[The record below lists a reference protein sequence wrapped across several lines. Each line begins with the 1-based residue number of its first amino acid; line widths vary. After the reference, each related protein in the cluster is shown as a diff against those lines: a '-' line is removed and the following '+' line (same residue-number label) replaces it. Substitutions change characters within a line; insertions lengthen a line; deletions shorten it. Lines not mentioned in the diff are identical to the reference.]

1 MPEGNSIMYLPFR
14 HDANVKES
22 MLNGSASTLLDS
34 GSSARPF
41 ASSGYSAQSG
51 TPFAHHG
58 GNLQGLHN
66 AQASYNMQSV
76 QNSVSSRNQGLG
88 GNPSSGGHQSTGNL
102 QGGRFT
108 SNNKPVDFSQQSSHG
123 SLHGQSAMTSR
134 AGIIAAGN
142 HSFSNSM
149 NGIGRLGSGGSL
161 GSNIIGSRGSFSGLG
176 GGTLQMGA
184 SGPRISSTV
193 GSIGGGGSLSGGGG
207 LSRSLNAAVQL
218 NAASLGGARVN
229 MSSLNN
235 SGGISVQGLGRP
247 VNSML
252 QQGVNMS
259 SSYNPSGDLLAMIS
273 RASPRAVS
281 LLGSNFSSSPGLSTQ
296 GQGQLTNGQLGS
308 HGLSNDSSD
317 GVPFDINDF
326 PQLTARQSGTSG
338 LQGSAAALKKQGV
351 AVNANVQHNQGFS
364 IQSEDFPALSACK
377 DGGND
382 STTELQHHK
391 EQHEDSLASAMQ
403 SQHFTHQTGGLGSGS
418 VSASELQHLQASMT
432 DSFSSSHVPSP
443 SYQSQIPGASQI
455 GTGGGHLQRSGSL
468 ASYDQLLQ
476 QYHQA
481 QLRAGG
487 AGIQQQQFA
496 QLARESIKGFQ
507 QGGMATPQDRFGL
520 LGLLSVIRMSDPDL
534 TTLALGTD
542 LTTLGLNLN
551 SRENL
556 YKTFASP
563 WADGPVRGEPEF
575 TLPDCYVQRAPR
587 LQPGYF
593 SKFPQETLFYI
604 FYSMPNDEAQMY
616 AADELYNRGWFYH
629 KDHKI
634 WLTRVLNEIPPVTT
648 QTFERGAYYFF
659 DHNTWDTG
667 RKENFVLQYEHIEKR
682 PQLPSQVK

>member
-1 MPEGNSIMYLPFR
+1 MYLPFR

-338 LQGSAAALKKQGV
+338 LQGSA
-351 AVNANVQHNQGFS
+351 
-364 IQSEDFPALSACK
+364 

-403 SQHFTHQTGGLGSGS
+403 SQHRLPRVGFATSFCDGQDQ
-418 VSASELQHLQASMT
+418 SA
-432 DSFSSSHVPSP
+432 
-443 SYQSQIPGASQI
+443 
-455 GTGGGHLQRSGSL
+455 
-468 ASYDQLLQ
+468 
-476 QYHQA
+476 
-481 QLRAGG
+481 
-487 AGIQQQQFA
+487 
-496 QLARESIKGFQ
+496 
-507 QGGMATPQDRFGL
+507 
-520 LGLLSVIRMSDPDL
+520 
-534 TTLALGTD
+534 
-542 LTTLGLNLN
+542 
-551 SRENL
+551 
-556 YKTFASP
+556 
-563 WADGPVRGEPEF
+563 
-575 TLPDCYVQRAPR
+575 
-587 LQPGYF
+587 
-593 SKFPQETLFYI
+593 
-604 FYSMPNDEAQMY
+604 
-616 AADELYNRGWFYH
+616 
-629 KDHKI
+629 
-634 WLTRVLNEIPPVTT
+634 
-648 QTFERGAYYFF
+648 
-659 DHNTWDTG
+659 
-667 RKENFVLQYEHIEKR
+667 
-682 PQLPSQVK
+682 

>member
-134 AGIIAAGN
+134 AGIIAA
-142 HSFSNSM
+142 
-149 NGIGRLGSGGSL
+149 
-161 GSNIIGSRGSFSGLG
+161 G

-338 LQGSAAALKKQGV
+338 LQGSA
-351 AVNANVQHNQGFS
+351 
-364 IQSEDFPALSACK
+364 

-403 SQHFTHQTGGLGSGS
+403 SQHFTMNRSSGFSLGGSYAPHRQLQHQTGGLGSGS

>member
-22 MLNGSASTLLDS
+22 MLNSSASTLLDS
-34 GSSARPF
+34 GSSGRPF

-51 TPFAHHG
+51 TTPFAHHG
-58 GNLQGLHN
+58 GSLQGLHN
-66 AQASYNMQSV
+66 AQASYNMQTV
-76 QNSVSSRNQGLG
+76 QNSMSSRNQGLG
-88 GNPSSGGHQSTGNL
+88 GSPSSGGHQSTGNL
-102 QGGRFT
+102 QGSRFT
-108 SNNKPVDFSQQSSHG
+108 SNNLPVGFAQQSSHG
-123 SLHGQSAMTSR
+123 GLHGQSAMTSR

-142 HSFSNSM
+142 HSFSNSNSM
-149 NGIGRLGSGGSL
+149 NGIGGLSPGGSP
-161 GSNIIGSRGSFSGLG
+161 GSSTIGSRGSFSGLG
-176 GGTLQMGA
+176 VGASQMGG
-184 SGPRISSTV
+184 SGSRITSTV

-207 LSRSLNAAVQL
+207 LSRSLNAGGQL
-218 NAASLGGARVN
+218 NAGSLGGSRVN
-229 MSSLNN
+229 MGSIGN

-247 VNSML
+247 GNSML

-259 SSYNPSGDLLAMIS
+259 STSYGSSGDLLAMIS
-273 RASPRAVS
+273 RASPQGVS
-281 LLGSNFSSSPGLSTQ
+281 LLGSNFSTSPGSGIQ
-296 GQGQLTNGQLGS
+296 GQGPLSNGQLGG
-308 HGLSNDSSD
+308 HGLSNDNND
-317 GVPFDINDF
+317 GVAFDINDF
-326 PQLTARQSGTSG
+326 PQLSARQSGTGG
-338 LQGSAAALKKQGV
+338 LQGSA
-351 AVNANVQHNQGFS
+351 
-364 IQSEDFPALSACK
+364 

-382 STTELQHHK
+382 LTSELQHHK
-391 EQHEDSLASAMQ
+391 EQQHENSLAAAMQ
-403 SQHFTHQTGGLGSGS
+403 SQHFTMNRSAGFSLGGSYAPHRQVQQQQTGGLGSGS
-418 VSASELQHLQASMT
+418 MSASDLQHLQASIA
-432 DSFSSSHVPSP
+432 DSFSSSHGLSG
-443 SYQSQIPGASQI
+443 SYHSQIPGASQV
-455 GTGGGHLQRSGSL
+455 GSGGATAQRSGGL
-468 ASYDQLLQ
+468 ANYEQLLH

-487 AGIQQQQFA
+487 GSLQQQQLA
-496 QLARESIKGFQ
+496 QSGRESMKGFQ
-507 QGGMATPQDRFGL
+507 QGGLAIPQDRFGL

-563 WADGPVRGEPEF
+563 WADGPIRGEPEF
-575 TLPDCYVQRAPR
+575 TLPACYVQRAPR

-593 SKFPQETLFYI
+593 SKFQQDTLFYI
-604 FYSMPNDEAQMY
+604 FYSMPNDEAQLY

-634 WLTRVLNEIPPVTT
+634 WLTRVPSEGPLVTT

-682 PQLPSQVK
+682 PQLPAQVK